1 VRALKKQADGMKAA
15 YDQLEKDAKEPKKLS
30 DDNEKL
36 KSELDKLRGE
46 HEKLK
51 SELERTKKEKAA
63 EVEAI
68 KKQASTSHATATRA
82 QPCDRHACTA
92 MRPPRVHSH
101 RPRVL
106 ADRS

>member
-1 VRALKKQADGMKAA
+1 MKAA

-46 HEKLK
+46 HEKLQ
-51 SELERTKKEKAA
+51 SELEKTKKEKAA

-82 QPCDRHACTA
+82 QPSAASAGGPQLTLPVDTA
-92 MRPPRVHSH
+92 GGESVPAVF
-101 RPRVL
+101 
-106 ADRS
+106 RSART

>member
-1 VRALKKQADGMKAA
+1 MKAA

-51 SELERTKKEKAA
+51 SELEKTKKEKAA

-82 QPCDRHACTA
+82 LA

>member
-1 VRALKKQADGMKAA
+1 MKAA

-36 KSELDKLRGE
+36 KSELDKMRGE

-51 SELERTKKEKAA
+51 SELEKTKKEKAA

-68 KKQASTSHATATRA
+68 KKQASTSHATATCA
-82 QPCDRHACTA
+82 QRECWWTLTLPVHTA
-92 MRPPRVHSH
+92 GGKSVPAVF
-101 RPRVL
+101 
-106 ADRS
+106 RSART

>member
-1 VRALKKQADGMKAA
+1 MKAA

-36 KSELDKLRGE
+36 KSELGKLRGE

-92 MRPPRVHSH
+92 IGRECWRTTANS
-101 RPRVL
+101 
-106 ADRS
+106 

>member
-1 VRALKKQADGMKAA
+1 MKAA

-30 DDNEKL
+30 DDN
-36 KSELDKLRGE
+36 
-46 HEKLK
+46 EKLK

-82 QPCDRHACTA
+82 QPSAASAGGPQLTLPVDTA
-92 MRPPRVHSH
+92 GGESVPAVF
-101 RPRVL
+101 
-106 ADRS
+106 RSART